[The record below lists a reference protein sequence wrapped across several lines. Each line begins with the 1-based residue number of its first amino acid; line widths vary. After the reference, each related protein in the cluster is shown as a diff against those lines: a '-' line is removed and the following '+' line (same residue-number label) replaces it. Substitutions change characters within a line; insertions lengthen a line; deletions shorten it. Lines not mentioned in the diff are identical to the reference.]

1 MLLRFLWGVF
11 ATKLVTPDEARQMD
25 KAAVELYGMDGIV
38 LMENAGA
45 AVARTAA
52 EVGAERRGCLAP
64 WCGWSAGKLSACIF
78 AGKGNNGGDGFVAAR
93 HLVGCGIDVAVY
105 VTGALDGISGDARTN
120 LDILR
125 NMGVDVVPLASEEA
139 WSSAASDLA
148 RADVAV
154 DAILGTGA
162 KGAPSGEAA
171 RAISIMNESHAPII
185 AVDVPSGV
193 DACNGSIEGTCIT
206 AHTTVTLALPKTGLL
221 MYPGAAYVGHLIV
234 DHIGLPAA
242 LIDSPKIKTSLV
254 GPDDVS
260 SSLPLR
266 KPEAHKGDCGR
277 VLVVAGSRGMAGA
290 AVLAS
295 MSALRTGAGLVF
307 LATPE
312 SVASQVSAAATE
324 VITIPLPETSR
335 GAIHRSAADRILE
348 KAAKCNAV
356 VVGPGLTASEDSS
369 LVVEALVAKCRVPMV
384 LDADALNV
392 LAGRQDIPGQ
402 AAAPLILTPH
412 PGEMSRL
419 TGARTEEI
427 NDDRLG
433 WARRAAHLLG
443 AVVVLKGARTVT
455 ATPGGVAYLNP
466 TGNPG
471 MATAGSGDVLSG
483 VVGSLL
489 AQGVPSVRAALAAVF
504 LHGLAGDIAA
514 LEVGV
519 NGMVA
524 RDILLRIPKAYHD
537 TVEESAGLWEMM
549 PVRSARCK
557 ERR

>member
-1 MLLRFLWGVF
+1 MRWCVLLRSLLEVF
-11 ATKLVTPDEARQMD
+11 ATKLATPDEARKMD
-25 KAAVELYGMDGIV
+25 KIAVDLYGMDGIV

-45 AVARTAA
+45 AVARAAA

-64 WCGWSAGKLSACIF
+64 WCGWSAGRLSTCIF

-93 HLVGCGIDVAVY
+93 HLVGYGINVSVY
-105 VTGALDGISGDARTN
+105 VTGSLDGISGAARAN
-120 LDILR
+120 LEILR

-139 WSSAASDLA
+139 WSSAAHDLA
-148 RADVAV
+148 WADVAV

-171 RAISIMNESHAPII
+171 RAISMMNGSHAPII
-185 AVDVPSGV
+185 AVDLPSGV
-193 DACNGSIEGTCIT
+193 DAYNGSIKGTCVT
-206 AHTTVTLALPKTGLL
+206 AHTTVTFALPKTGLL
-221 MYPGAAYVGHLIV
+221 TYPGAEHVGRLMV

-242 LIDSPKIKTSLV
+242 LIDSREIKTSLV

-260 SSLPLR
+260 SSLPR
-266 KPEAHKGDCGR
+266 RRPEAHKGDCGR

-290 AVLAS
+290 AALAS
-295 MSALRTGAGLVF
+295 RAALRTGAGLVF

-312 SVASQVSAAATE
+312 SVASQVSAGNTE
-324 VITIPLPETSR
+324 VIVIPLPETSQ
-335 GAIHRSAADRILE
+335 GAIHRSAVDRILD
-348 KAAKCNAV
+348 KAARCDAL
-356 VVGPGLTASEDSS
+356 VVGPGLTASQDSS
-369 LVVEALVAKCRVPMV
+369 IIVEALSSKCRVPMV

-392 LAGRQDIPGQ
+392 LAGRPEIRRQS
-402 AAAPLILTPH
+402 AAPVILTPH

-419 TGARTEEI
+419 TGAKIEDIEA
-427 NDDRLG
+427 DRLG
-433 WARRAAHLLG
+433 WARRAASLLG

-455 ATPGGVAYLNP
+455 ATPDGFAYLNP

-483 VVGSLL
+483 VVGSLM
-489 AQGVPSVRAALAAVF
+489 AQGVPSVRAAISAVF

-519 NGMVA
+519 HGMVA
-524 RDILLRIPKAYHD
+524 GDILLRIPKAYHD

-549 PVRSARCK
+549 PVRRAR
-557 ERR
+557 